1 MLGKGINHYSAGW
14 STQVTHWAP
23 FVDLSIVPSMKGE
36 SGPYTNIF
44 THFVSVG
51 GGWRHNCSLISR
63 SHDPLGNSSILRNP
77 CTMACTWASGQ
88 FHGSVG
94 PAQLNHE
101 SLKKSLKASFMFRGQ
116 GLWDES
122 ETTGPCPS
130 EWCIR
135 QALHRASILGACHVL
150 TGTAVNKMNAI
161 FQMIDENW
169 ELKSYF
175 SKYLRTQH
183 SLGLLGNSE
192 SKECLQL
199 LFTTNLFTHKQ

>member
-101 SLKKSLKASFMFRGQ
+101 SLKKSLKAELHVPWPRPVRRKWDDGVRAHLSGAYVKPCTELQ
-116 GLWDES
+116 SWGLVMCS
-122 ETTGPCPS
+122 
-130 EWCIR
+130 R
-135 QALHRASILGACHVL
+135 
-150 TGTAVNKMNAI
+150 
-161 FQMIDENW
+161 
-169 ELKSYF
+169 ELPWTKWMQF
-175 SKYLRTQH
+175 SKWLMRT
-183 SLGLLGNSE
+183 GNW
-192 SKECLQL
+192 
-199 LFTTNLFTHKQ
+199 NLISRNIWERSIV